1 MNDRSYVFPKG
12 EYYFGD
18 LSYVIDNPEWGDL
31 FCFNGEGDWDY
42 KGKEYLLFE
51 IWGGCWFFNERS
63 TDDNDIKFP
72 VDRSNIGLIPT
83 DLLDPK
89 LLEEAKGIIFNS
101 NEHEI
106 KIVVQGD
113 KKEIY
118 GIHVFLNKSEYCFK
132 DKAILVVFNEEL
144 IDEDY
149 FYKRCPNF
157 SQQDLDNY
165 ETLFI
170 EDEEE
175 EE

>member
-1 MNDRSYVFPKG
+1 MEDRTFIFPKG

-18 LSYVIDNPEWGDL
+18 LGYVIDYPDWIDL
-31 FCFNGEGDWDY
+31 FGYNGEGDWDY
-42 KGKEYLLFE
+42 KDKEYLLFYTRKDAY
-51 IWGGCWFFNERS
+51 FFNERL
-63 TDDNDIKFP
+63 TDDDDFKFP
-72 VDRSNIGLIPT
+72 VDTASLGLIST
-83 DLLDPK
+83 DSLDPK
-89 LLEEAKGIIFNS
+89 LLEDAKGIIFKS
-101 NEHEI
+101 TEHEI

-113 KKEIY
+113 KDSIY
-118 GIHVFLNKSEYCFK
+118 GIHVYQNKPEYSFK
-132 DKAILVVFNEEL
+132 DKAILVVVNKEL

-175 EE
+175 